1 MHSFFVCSPF
11 CTILQLFG
19 FFYILPQIACM
30 YKPPILDTSSQ
41 NLNYNISKMK
51 EKTLLLQME
60 EVMDI
65 KTSTYHHDA
74 PSPMTT
80 GDRGQ
85 KL

>member
-1 MHSFFVCSPF
+1 
-11 CTILQLFG
+11 
-19 FFYILPQIACM
+19 
-30 YKPPILDTSSQ
+30 
-41 NLNYNISKMK
+41 MK

-65 KTSTYHHDA
+65 KTSTYSHDA